1 MSKPS
6 RVPAWSILWL
16 PLAFLVA
23 APFAI
28 VYAVANFLWA
38 LAFFF
43 AQMFARLLGLKT
55 KSSARHP

>member
-6 RVPAWSILWL
+6 HVPAWSILWL

-28 VYAVANFLWA
+28 VYAVANFFLA
-38 LAFFF
+38 LGSFFV
-43 AQMFARLLGLKT
+43 QIVARLFGVKT
-55 KSSARHP
+55 KSSAGRP